1 VDEAVTL
8 YPGERIDRLGYQGL
22 RIIQNP
28 AKFKFTIDAFLLA
41 GFVTPGPGCRLIDL
55 GTGGGVLPL
64 LLAGQDR
71 ISDVW
76 GLEIQPELAE
86 MALRSV
92 ELNRLAARVTI
103 LRGDLRALPQE
114 IKLNTFDY
122 VIANPPFFSV
132 KKGVIPENEALAK
145 AKFELS
151 CTLTEV
157 VDAARRL
164 VRGNGRVAM
173 IYPAERLA
181 ELLAAFTR
189 RSLTPKTICLI
200 YPRPGENANLALVE
214 ARPGGKSGLAVLP
227 PLFVYGPDQ
236 EYSEPMQRIFA
247 GGKISF
253 QKNC

>member
-1 VDEAVTL
+1 VDEAETL

-41 GFVTPGPGCRLIDL
+41 GFITPGPGHRLIDL

-71 ISDVW
+71 VPDVW

-86 MALRSV
+86 MAERSV
-92 ELNRLAARVTI
+92 KLNRLTDRVTI
-103 LRGDLRALPQE
+103 LRGDLRAVPQE
-114 IKLNTFDY
+114 IKLNSFDY
-122 VIANPPFFSV
+122 VIANPPFFPV
-132 KKGVIPENEALAK
+132 KKGVTPGNDALAR
-145 AKFELS
+145 AKFELT

-157 VDAARRL
+157 VNAAGRL
-164 VRGNGRVAM
+164 VKGNGRVAL

-181 ELLAAFTR
+181 ELMAALTR
-189 RSLTPKTICLI
+189 QHLTPKLLCLI
-200 YPRPGENANLALVE
+200 HPRPGVRANLALVQ
-214 ARPGGKSGLAVLP
+214 ARPGGKTGLTVLP

-236 EYSEPMQRIFA
+236 EYSEPMRRIFE
-247 GGKISF
+247 GGKIIPR
-253 QKNC
+253 